1 LNGSARCSHKLG
13 GKPVQKRVFM
23 KMNDWLGE
31 EWMNCFEGIT
41 SYHLETGETV
51 LQGTVEDLAAFYGLV
66 EKIRNL
72 GVKLTYLHYY

>member
-1 LNGSARCSHKLG
+1 M
-13 GKPVQKRVFM
+13 QKRVFI
-23 KMNDWLGE
+23 KINDWLGKE
-31 EWMNCFEGIT
+31 GMSCFEGIA

-51 LQGTVEDLAAFYGLV
+51 LQGTVEDLAVFYGLM